1 MINVMTKTKL
11 YKRER
16 NGGSRDELT
25 TEPSEG
31 QETNVMDGECFRRVP
46 LPSHG

>member
-1 MINVMTKTKL
+1 MRTQ
-11 YKRER
+11 RR
-16 NGGSRDELT
+16 HSSFDGLT
-25 TEPSEG
+25 IEPSDG